1 VAELFALTTAEV
13 KPAITTANYQIILLT
28 LNWEQSLIV
37 IHLRGE
43 NGELKEFRYGGP
55 TGTDADRTKA
65 RGLIVALNK
74 ANLST
79 TSLQKR
85 ILNQLVTDGLLSG
98 TVTGTPE

>member
-1 VAELFALTTAEV
+1 MAELFSLTAAEV
-13 KPAITTANYQIILLT
+13 TPAITTANYQIVLLV

-43 NGELKEFRYGGP
+43 HGELKEFRYGGS

-65 RGLIVALNK
+65 RNLIVALNK